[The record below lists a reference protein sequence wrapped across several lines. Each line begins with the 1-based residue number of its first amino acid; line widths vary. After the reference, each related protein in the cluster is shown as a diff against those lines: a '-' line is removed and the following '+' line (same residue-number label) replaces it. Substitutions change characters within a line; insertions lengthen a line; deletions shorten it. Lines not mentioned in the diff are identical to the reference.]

1 MGSMYDILVEG
12 VKCKPFGRIQL
23 EYPEDSIFKE
33 YGMFLDNI
41 PNIHKKSV
49 ANEILKILYEYN
61 RSVAKYAKHDEIN
74 EEREEH
80 GLKPI
85 KRKKN
90 ETYNKINKDL
100 NIALNFR
107 KTLESFEEMKKRKE
121 RISVLDTYATHLPPY
136 LQKQADFLI
145 EMRKPFINIEVK
157 EEELPRILSDP
168 YYRMVQLVDE
178 YIQDLSNYTML
189 NEELNMAKMDKY
201 IDSYPKPNRGKL
213 RKYLLEVC
221 KTFGLKNCDNN
232 VKKLIKELNINS

>member
-12 VKCKPFGRIQL
+12 VKRKPFGRIQL

-33 YGMFLDNI
+33 YGTFLDNI

-74 EEREEH
+74 EERKEQ
-80 GLKPI
+80 GLESIP
-85 KRKKN
+85 RKKN
-90 ETYNKINKDL
+90 ETFNKIKKDL
-100 NIALNFR
+100 LIAENFR
-107 KTLESFEEMKKRKE
+107 ETLESFEEMEKRK
-121 RISVLDTYATHLPPY
+121 RGIADTLLPHCLQKSKDEVNLMIKMFSPHSNIELEKLLPP
-136 LQKQADFLI
+136 
-145 EMRKPFINIEVK
+145 RT
-157 EEELPRILSDP
+157 LSDP

-201 IDSYPKPNRGKL
+201 IDSCPKPNRGKL
-213 RKYLLEVC
+213 RGYLLEVC
-221 KTFGLKNCDNN
+221 KTFGLKNCVNN
-232 VKKLIKELNINS
+232 AKELIKQLNKNC